1 MGCSQA
7 QTDTGHTYDEITRD
21 PIRREFK
28 MKVLAALFI
37 IAVVSLAF
45 LLNRKLDR
53 KEEKKIAKKSQ

>member
-1 MGCSQA
+1 
-7 QTDTGHTYDEITRD
+7 
-21 PIRREFK
+21 